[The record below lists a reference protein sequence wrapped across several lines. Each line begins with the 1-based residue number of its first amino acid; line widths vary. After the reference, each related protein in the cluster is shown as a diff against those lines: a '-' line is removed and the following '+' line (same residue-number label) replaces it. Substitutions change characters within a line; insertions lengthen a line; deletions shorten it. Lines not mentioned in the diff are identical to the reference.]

1 MTGKGHKSLVYS
13 CSLKNVNNLKL
24 KLEVTVRDKDGQ
36 LLAFADSTQTPII
49 VVKRNDLS
57 PEDRSGLDSATGLIQ
72 RNGKWEMN
80 NG

>member
-1 MTGKGHKSLVYS
+1 M
-13 CSLKNVNNLKL
+13 KL
-24 KLEVTVRDKDGQ
+24 KIEVTVRDKYGQ
-36 LLAFADSTQTPII
+36 VLAFAESTQTPKI

-57 PEDRSGLDSATGLIQ
+57 PEDRSGLDSASGLIQ